1 VKDTHYKSLH
11 ELVRAALAEDVG
23 QGDVTSLSCLE
34 PNPMKARIVAKSA
47 GVLSGSEAASLSF
60 SMVDSANGIYFL
72 LKDGANFNIG
82 DTIATIDGFN
92 LTLLPSERVALNFIG
107 HLSGVATLTRQFV
120 DRVAE
125 YPCRI
130 LDTRKTTPGWRL
142 LEKAAVRH
150 GGGMNHRLGLY
161 DMILIKEN
169 HIASAGS
176 ITEAIERAQEFLQS
190 SQFRFQFDSRAEEIS
205 IEVEVTSENQL
216 KEAIT
221 ASVDRLLL
229 DNQSVESLRQLVEI
243 ARELDPNV
251 KLEASGNVTL
261 ENVAEIAATGVD
273 YVSVGALTHSAPVA
287 DFSML
292 ADSK

>member
-1 VKDTHYKSLH
+1 MH

-34 PNPMKARIVAKSA
+34 PNPMKARIIAKSA
-47 GVLSGSEAASLSF
+47 GVLSGIEAASLVF

-72 LKDGANFNIG
+72 LNDGDKFSVG

-92 LTLLPSERVALNFIG
+92 LTLLPSERVALNFLG
-107 HLSGVATLTRQFV
+107 HLSGVATLTRKFV

-125 YPCRI
+125 YPCSI

-142 LEKAAVRH
+142 LEKAAVLH

-161 DMILIKEN
+161 DMILIKDN

-176 ITEAIERAQEFLQS
+176 VAEAIKRGREFLQTP
-190 SQFRFQFDSRAEEIS
+190 QFRFQFESRAEEMS
-205 IEVEVTSENQL
+205 IEVEVTSEVQL
-216 KEAIT
+216 TEAIT
-221 ASVDRLLL
+221 ATVDRLLL
-229 DNQSVESLRQLVEI
+229 DNQPVESLGRLVAL
-243 ARELDPNV
+243 AREQDPKV